1 MTVERH
7 NAHEV
12 LVQNLVITPPSE
24 NAKYAR
30 LQTICTEQGV
40 DFDEAVVQNVRS
52 YYSFAISDFVIK
64 TCEKYFWDAFI

>member
-7 NAHEV
+7 NAHEL

-30 LQTICTEQGV
+30 LQEICVLHGV

-52 YYSFAISDFVIK
+52 YNTASPSVILFYK
-64 TCEKYFWDAFI
+64 HV